1 MLTHIQDF
9 LEYLTLER
17 HLAQTS
23 IVSYRYDLVAFQ
35 EFLAEMG
42 HDDVTA
48 ITRDDIYAFLADQ
61 QLHGITEKS
70 LARRLAAIKGFFRFL
85 ALDHVIP
92 CDITEVMTSPKLP
105 QHVPECLTEEE
116 ITALMNAYQ
125 GDTPIELRNRAI
137 VELLYATGIRV
148 SECCD
153 LKLASVNFA
162 EGVMR
167 VIGKGSK
174 ERVVPFGRPAALA
187 LEHYLQKGR
196 PELDPMHRQPY
207 VFLGKRGGRLNR
219 RKAWDIV
226 EQGGVIAGIT
236 KKLHP
241 HLLRHSCAT
250 HLLAHGADLRVIQEL
265 LGHASID
272 TTQLY
277 THADTSRLRQTFL
290 KFHPRAKGGRRDQSP
305 ES

>member
-1 MLTHIQDF
+1 MLTCIQDY

-17 HLAQTS
+17 HLARQS
-23 IVSYRYDLVAFQ
+23 IVSYRTDLMGFR

-42 HDDVTA
+42 QDDVSK
-48 ITRDDIYAFLADQ
+48 ITRDDIYAFLAE
-61 QLHGITEKS
+61 LKSRGMSEKS
-70 LARRLAAIKGFFRFL
+70 LARRLSSIKGFFRYL
-85 ALDHVIP
+85 TLDHLIP
-92 CDITEVMTSPKLP
+92 HDITEVMTSPKLP
-105 QHVPECLTEEE
+105 LHIPECLTEEE
-116 ITALMNAYQ
+116 ATALVNAYQ
-125 GDTPIELRNRAI
+125 GDSPIELRNRAV

-153 LKLASVNFA
+153 LRLAGVNFTD
-162 EGVMR
+162 GVMR

-174 ERVVPFGRPAALA
+174 ERMVPFGRPAAKA
-187 LEHYLQKGR
+187 LERYLQKGR
-196 PELDPMHRQPY
+196 PELDPLHAKPF
-207 VFLGKRGGRLNR
+207 VFLGKRGGQLSR
-219 RKAWDIV
+219 RTAWTIV

-277 THADTSRLRQTFL
+277 THADASRIQAAFL
-290 KFHPRAKGGRRDQSP
+290 KFHPRAKKQ
-305 ES
+305 

>member
-1 MLTHIQDF
+1 MLTCIQDF

-17 HLAQTS
+17 HLAKQS
-23 IVSYRYDLVAFQ
+23 IVSYRYDLVAFR

-42 HDDVTA
+42 RDEVTG

-61 QLHGITEKS
+61 QLHGIKEKS
-70 LARRLAAIKGFFRFL
+70 LARRLSAIKSFFRFL

-92 CDITEVMTSPKLP
+92 HDITEVMTTPQVP
-105 QHVPECLTEEE
+105 QHIPEYLTEDEA
-116 ITALMNAYQ
+116 TALVNAYQ
-125 GDTPIELRNRAI
+125 GDTPMELRNRAV

-153 LKLASVNFA
+153 LRLASVNFT

-187 LEHYLQKGR
+187 LEMYLQKGR
-196 PELDPMHRQPY
+196 PELDPLHRQPY

-219 RKAWDIV
+219 RTAWDIV

-277 THADTSRLRQTFL
+277 THADTSRLQQTFL
-290 KFHPRAKGGRRDQSP
+290 KFHPRATTGRPPPDV
-305 ES
+305 

>member
-1 MLTHIQDF
+1 MLTEIQDF

-17 HLAQTS
+17 HLAKTS
-23 IVSYRYDLVAFQ
+23 VVSYRYDLVAFQ

-42 HDDVTA
+42 RDDVTA

-61 QLHGITEKS
+61 QLHGILEKS

-92 CDITEVMTSPKLP
+92 HDITEVMTSPKLP
-105 QHVPECLTEEE
+105 QTVPECLTEAE

-125 GDTPIELRNRAI
+125 GDTPIELRNRALL
-137 VELLYATGIRV
+137 ELLYATGIRV

-153 LKLASVNFA
+153 LKLASVNFD

-167 VIGKGSK
+167 VVGKGSK
-174 ERVVPFGRPAALA
+174 ERVVPFGSAAAQTLTN
-187 LEHYLQKGR
+187 YLQKGR
-196 PELDPMHRQPY
+196 PQLDPLHRQPF

-219 RKAWDIV
+219 RSAWDIV
-226 EQGGVIAGIT
+226 EQGGQIAGIA
-236 KKLHP
+236 KQLHP

-265 LGHASID
+265 LGHANID

-277 THADTSRLRQTFL
+277 THSDTSRLQQTFR
-290 KFHPRAKGGRRDQSP
+290 KFHPRAKREPG
-305 ES
+305 EN

>member
-1 MLTHIQDF
+1 MLTCIQDF

-17 HLAQTS
+17 HLAKQS
-23 IVSYRYDLVAFQ
+23 IVSYRYDLVAFR

-42 HDDVTA
+42 RDEVTG

-61 QLHGITEKS
+61 QLHGIKEKS
-70 LARRLAAIKGFFRFL
+70 LARRLSAIKSFFRFL

-92 CDITEVMTSPKLP
+92 HDITEVMTTPQVP
-105 QHVPECLTEEE
+105 QHIPEYLTEDEA
-116 ITALMNAYQ
+116 TALVNAYQ
-125 GDTPIELRNRAI
+125 GDTPRELRNSAV

-153 LKLASVNFA
+153 LRLASVNFT

-187 LEHYLQKGR
+187 LEMYLQKGR
-196 PELDPMHRQPY
+196 PELDPLHRQPY

-219 RKAWDIV
+219 RTAWDIV

-277 THADTSRLRQTFL
+277 THADTSRLQQTFL
-290 KFHPRAKGGRRDQSP
+290 KFHPRATTGRPPPDV
-305 ES
+305 

>member
-1 MLTHIQDF
+1 MLTYIQDF

-17 HLAQTS
+17 HLAKQS
-23 IVSYRYDLVAFQ
+23 IVSYRNDLVAFH
-35 EFLAEMG
+35 EFLSEMG
-42 HDDVTA
+42 RDDIAT
-48 ITRDDIYAFLADQ
+48 ITRDDIYGFLADQ
-61 QLHGITEKS
+61 QLHGIKEKS
-70 LARRLAAIKGFFRFL
+70 LARRLAAIKGFFRYL

-92 CDITEVMTSPKLP
+92 HDITEVMTAPQVP
-105 QHVPECLTEEE
+105 QHIPEYLTEEE
-116 ITALMNAYQ
+116 ATALVNAYQ
-125 GDTPIELRNRAI
+125 GDTPIELRNHAI

-153 LKLASVNFA
+153 LKLSGVNFK

-174 ERVVPFGRPAALA
+174 ERMVPFGHPAAQA
-187 LEHYLQKGR
+187 LEMYLQKGR
-196 PELDPMHRQPY
+196 PELDPLHRQPF

-219 RKAWDIV
+219 RTAWDVV
-226 EQGGVIAGIT
+226 EQGGVIAGIK

-277 THADTSRLRQTFL
+277 THADTSRLQQTFL
-290 KFHPRAKGGRRDQSP
+290 KFHPRAKGGTAKP
-305 ES
+305 ET